1 MFVEREE
8 MKVLLI
14 SLAVFVVG
22 WEAWWWIVGVRPIGP
37 LRLRKMLQ
45 KSGESRPLLFD
56 VRTAAEFRLFHIEG
70 AENHPGLLLDPCS
83 LGLPDRER
91 PVVVICLSGHRS
103 PIAGFK
109 LKKWRFKNVYYLSWG
124 MLAWMITGGRV
135 ERSLR
140 KDRSA

>member
-1 MFVEREE
+1 

-45 KSGESRPLLFD
+45 KSGESKPLLFD

-83 LGLPDRER
+83 LGLPDKER

-103 PIAGFK
+103 PIVGSR
-109 LKKWRFKNVYYLSWG
+109 LKNRGSKNVYYLSWG
-124 MLAWMITGGRV
+124 MLAWILSGGPIKR
-135 ERSLR
+135 
-140 KDRSA
+140 